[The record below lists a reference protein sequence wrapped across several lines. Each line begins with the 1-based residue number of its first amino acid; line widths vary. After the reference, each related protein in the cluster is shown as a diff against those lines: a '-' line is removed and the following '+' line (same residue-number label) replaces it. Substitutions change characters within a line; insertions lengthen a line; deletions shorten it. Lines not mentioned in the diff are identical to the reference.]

1 MHLVWRTARGAE
13 GTEFLQA
20 DLFGPY
26 RATIGPDSRHRAWW
40 WAVYHSRDEH
50 EPVTEGFAYDERDAK
65 TAVYDWVR
73 PRAPR
78 SLSRRLRS
86 LVHRR

>member
-1 MHLVWRTARGAE
+1 VHLVWQTIRGTAGRQH
-13 GTEFLQA
+13 LQA
-20 DLFGPY
+20 RLFGPY
-26 RATIGPDSRHRAWW
+26 WATIGPDRHGHAWG
-40 WAVYHSRDEH
+40 WAVYHFRDEG
-50 EPVTEGFAYDERDAK
+50 EPVAEGFAYDERDAK
-65 TAVYDWVR
+65 NAVYEWVR